1 VPIDARQGLV
11 LFGYAVALAS
21 MAYSLITAFATRK
34 TSSATLRNRETLPP
48 VSVLKPLFGAQPET
62 YECLRSFCEQA
73 YPLYQV
79 IFGVCDPQDPAV
91 AVVHR
96 LQREFP
102 GLDLVLAVDR
112 KEHGSNRKVNNLINM
127 MALARHDYLVISDS
141 DVTVERD
148 YLARLIPPLL
158 DAGVGIVTCGYRGV
172 PRPGIWS
179 LLGAM
184 YINEWFM
191 PSVRVAALMGYR
203 SFAFGATIAIRRETL
218 YRIGGFNSV
227 SNQLADDY
235 RLGELTRQL
244 GLRTVLSEVEVDTLV
259 EDCTAADLVAHEL
272 RWRRTIRNLSPYG
285 YVFSVV
291 TLGLPITALQLLL
304 TQGAAPATAIF
315 SATALASTLIHF
327 NARRPGAS
335 TAVLLLV
342 PFRDLLHF
350 GLWIWSFATRRVQW
364 GNDHYEVR
372 RDGDAQPMRVNA
384 AAFDRHR

>member
-1 VPIDARQGLV
+1 VW
-11 LFGYAVALAS
+11 FGYAVALAS
-21 MAYSLITAFATRK
+21 MAYSLITAFAMRRSLSTAPRDR
-34 TSSATLRNRETLPP
+34 AVLPP
-48 VSVLKPLFGAQPET
+48 VTILKPLFGAEPET
-62 YECLRSFCEQA
+62 YECLRSFCQQA
-73 YPLYQV
+73 YPHYQV
-79 IFGVCDPQDPAV
+79 VFGVCDPLDPAV

-102 GLDLVLAVDR
+102 GLDLALVADR

-141 DVTVERD
+141 DVKVDRD
-148 YLARLIPPLL
+148 YLAQLIPPLL

-172 PRPGIWS
+172 ARPGIWS
-179 LLGAM
+179 LLGSM

-191 PSVRVAALMGYR
+191 PSVRVAALTGYR
-203 SFAFGATIAIRRETL
+203 SFAFGATIGIRRETL
-218 YRIGGFNSV
+218 DKIGGFHSV

-244 GLRTVLSEVEVDTLV
+244 GLRTVLSEMEVDTLV

-272 RWRRTIRNLSPYG
+272 RWRRTIRNLNPYG

-304 TQGAAPATAIF
+304 TQGAAPAAAIF
-315 SATALASTLIHF
+315 SATALASTFIHF

-335 TAVLLLV
+335 MAVLLLV

-350 GLWIWSFATRRVQW
+350 GLFIWSFATRRVQW
-364 GNDHYEVR
+364 GDDHYEVR
-372 RDGDAQPMRVNA
+372 PGGDAQPIEG
-384 AAFDRHR
+384 

>member
-1 VPIDARQGLV
+1 MPLDARHVLV
-11 LFGYAVALAS
+11 WCGYAFAFAS
-21 MAYSLITAFATRK
+21 MIYSLITAFATRR
-34 TSSATLRNRETLPP
+34 TFAPARASHEALPP
-48 VSVLKPLFGAQPET
+48 VTILKPLFGAQPET

-73 YPLYQV
+73 YPQYQV

-102 GLDLVLAVDR
+102 ARDLVLAADR

-127 MALARHDYLVISDS
+127 MAAARHDYLVISDS
-141 DVTVERD
+141 DVRVDHD
-148 YLARLIPPLL
+148 YLAKLIPPLL

-179 LLGAM
+179 LLGSM

-191 PSVRVAALMGYR
+191 PSVRVAALMGFR
-203 SFAFGATIAIRRETL
+203 AFAFGATIGIRRETL
-218 YRIGGFNSV
+218 DKIGGFHAV

-244 GLRTVLSEVEVDTLV
+244 GLRTVLSELEVDTFV

-285 YVFSVV
+285 YGFSVV
-291 TLGLPITALQLLL
+291 TLGLPVTALQLLL
-304 TQGAAPATAIF
+304 TQGAVPAAAIF
-315 SATALASTLIHF
+315 STTALASTLIHF
-327 NARRPGAS
+327 NARRPGTPTS
-335 TAVLLLV
+335 VLLLV

-350 GLWIWSFATRRVQW
+350 GLFIWSFATRRVQW
-364 GNDHYEVR
+364 GDDHYEVS
-372 RDGDAQPMRVNA
+372 RDGDAQPIEG
-384 AAFDRHR
+384 

>member
-1 VPIDARQGLV
+1 VPFDARQGFV
-11 LFGYAVALAS
+11 WFGYAVALAS
-21 MAYSLITAFATRK
+21 MAYSLITVFATRRS
-34 TSSATLRNRETLPP
+34 SSAAPRERAALPP
-48 VSVLKPLFGAQPET
+48 VTILKPLFGAEPET
-62 YECLRSFCEQA
+62 YECLRSFCQQV
-73 YPLYQV
+73 YPHYQV
-79 IFGVCDPQDPAV
+79 IFGVCNPQDPAV

-96 LQREFP
+96 LQKEFP
-102 GLDLVLAVDR
+102 DLDLVLAADR

-141 DVTVERD
+141 DVKVDRD
-148 YLARLIPPLL
+148 YLAKLIPPLL

-172 PRPGIWS
+172 ARPGIWS

-184 YINEWFM
+184 YINAWFM
-191 PSVRVAALMGYR
+191 PSVRVSALMGYR
-203 SFAFGATIAIRRETL
+203 SFASGATIGIRRETL
-218 YRIGGFNSV
+218 VRIGGFNSV

-235 RLGELTRQL
+235 RLGELTRQQ

-259 EDCTAADLVAHEL
+259 RECTAADLVAHEL

-291 TLGLPITALQLLL
+291 TLGLPVTALQLLL
-304 TQGAAPATAIF
+304 TQGAAPAAAIF
-315 SATALASTLIHF
+315 SATALATTLIHF

-335 TAVLLLV
+335 KAVLLLV

-364 GNDHYEVR
+364 GGEHYEVR
-372 RDGDAQPMRVNA
+372 PDGDAQPIEG
-384 AAFDRHR
+384 